1 MYIKDT
7 NLDVDDDGKLHQ
19 KYLNKKIN
27 ARYEGIDFNLTYDE
41 FAQLVRDANLISS
54 NLGYTRDNYVLA
66 RYGDSGGYEVG
77 NCRFITQLEN
87 AHERKL
93 TSKMIENS
101 KKSARAMSEHN
112 KRDPDFGR
120 KISEGLAKSDRYQQL
135 KQIKH
140 ESYLRYRANL
150 DPRKSGKNN
159 SQYGTFWI
167 TNGTTNKKWK
177 HELGDLPEGF
187 RRGRVMNKGL

>member
-177 HELGDLPEGF
+177 HELGIYLKDLG
-187 RRGRVMNKGL
+187 VDAL

>member
-159 SQYGTFWI
+159 SQYGTF
-167 TNGTTNKKWK
+167 
-177 HELGDLPEGF
+177 
-187 RRGRVMNKGL
+187 

>member
-101 KKSARAMSEHN
+101 KKSARAMSENN

-177 HELGDLPEGF
+177 HELGIYLKDLG
-187 RRGRVMNKGL
+187 VDAL

>member
-7 NLDVDDDGKLHQ
+7 NLDVDDNGKLHQ

-54 NLGYTRDNYVLA
+54 NLGYTGDNYVLA
-66 RYGDSGGYEVG
+66 RYKDSGGYEVG

-187 RRGRVMNKGL
+187 RRGCVMNKGL